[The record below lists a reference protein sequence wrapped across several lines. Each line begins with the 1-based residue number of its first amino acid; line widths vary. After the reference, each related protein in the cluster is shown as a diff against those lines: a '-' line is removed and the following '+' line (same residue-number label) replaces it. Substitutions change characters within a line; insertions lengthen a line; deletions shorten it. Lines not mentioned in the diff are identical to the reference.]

1 MNVAMN
7 NTSCCPNCGGGGKNI
22 LEIPETFSG
31 HRFSLHACDSCELIY
46 TYPFPS
52 DALLRDIYSGEYW
65 TREKATQKQ
74 GTIGDLVNWFNEI
87 RLAATVKP
95 LLQRLPYGASIL
107 EVGCGSGQLAKYLK
121 RKGYGV
127 EVTDISNEILEEIR
141 KESGIFGYCGSL
153 EEISFPHQFDGI
165 VFNNVLEHLPNPLSA
180 MEKAYH
186 LLTPQG
192 LIFIEV
198 PNIAGL
204 QFRLLRGSW
213 YHLAI
218 PAHLFH
224 FSFPSLQKLARKA
237 SLEITWH
244 STFSVRTS
252 AAGYV
257 ASIFPALEPT
267 KLRQHWSKFR
277 LLSYLFLQMSF
288 LPLALGEAMAG
299 KGAVIRALCTR
310 KPQ

>member
-1 MNVAMN
+1 MNVAIN
-7 NTSCCPNCGGGGKNI
+7 DTTCCPSCGGPGKPI
-22 LEIPETFSG
+22 LDIPEIFNG

-46 TYPFPS
+46 TYPLPS
-52 DALLRDIYSGEYW
+52 DGLLRDIYSGEYW
-65 TREKATQKQ
+65 TREKTTQKQ
-74 GTIGDLVNWFNEI
+74 GTIGGLVNWFNEI

-95 LLQRLPYGASIL
+95 LLQRLPSGASIL

-127 EVTDISNEILEEIR
+127 EVTDISREILEEIR
-141 KESGIFGYCGSL
+141 ESSGIFGYCGSL
-153 EEISFPHQFDGI
+153 EEISFPHQYNGI
-165 VFNNVLEHLPNPLSA
+165 IFNNVLEHLPNPLSSLK
-180 MEKAYH
+180 KANH

-192 LIFIEV
+192 LIFVEV

-204 QFRLLRGSW
+204 QFRLLCESW

-224 FSFPSLQKLARKA
+224 FSPRSLQKLAREA
-237 SLEITWH
+237 SLDITWH
-244 STFSVRTS
+244 STFSIRTS

-257 ASIFPALEPT
+257 ASIFPALQPT
-267 KLRQHWSKFR
+267 RLRQHWSKFR

-288 LPLALGEAMAG
+288 LPLAFGEAMAG
-299 KGAVIRALCTR
+299 KGAVIRALCRR

>member
-1 MNVAMN
+1 MNACLKD
-7 NTSCCPNCGGGGKNI
+7 TACCPICGESGKPI
-22 LEIPETFSG
+22 LEIPEIYNG
-31 HRFSLHACDSCELIY
+31 HRFSLHFCHPCGLTF

-52 DALLRDIYSGEYW
+52 EALLRDIYSGEYW
-65 TREKATQKQ
+65 IREKTTRKQ
-74 GTIGDLVNWFNEI
+74 GTIAGLVNWFNEI
-87 RLAATVKP
+87 RLAATVQP
-95 LLQRLPYGASIL
+95 LLQRLPSGASIL

-127 EVTDISNEILEEIR
+127 EVTDISHEILEEIR
-141 KESGIFGYCGSL
+141 ASSGIIGYCGSL
-153 EEISFPHQFDGI
+153 EEISFPHHYDGI
-165 VFNNVLEHLPNPLSA
+165 IFNNVLEHLPNPLSS
-180 MEKAYH
+180 MKKAGQ
-186 LLTPQG
+186 LLTPRG

-224 FSFPSLQKLARKA
+224 FSLPSLQKVARKA
-237 SLEITWH
+237 SLDTIWH
-244 STFSVRTS
+244 STFSIRTS

-257 ASIFPALEPT
+257 ASIFPALQPV
-267 KLRQHWSKFR
+267 KIRQHWSKFR
-277 LLSYLFLQMSF
+277 LFSYLFLQITF
-288 LPLALGEAMAG
+288 LPLALGEAVVG
-299 KGAVIRALCTR
+299 KGAVIRALCRR